1 MITLIYGG
9 SSSGKSAFAE
19 DYVCGLDCRNKYYM
33 ATMSASDEE
42 SLERIKRHRN
52 NRDGK
57 GFETLEYPRDIGGA
71 VSEIA
76 VGSIK
81 QAGENVLLL
90 ECMSNL
96 VANEMFKDGQ
106 IIPSD
111 SCISKILDDLKKLN
125 KFIGNIVI
133 VTNNVFEDSALYDDM
148 TRDYLRA
155 LGKINQRIT
164 TVADE
169 VYEVVVGIPIQL
181 KVKKE

>member
-19 DYVCGLDCRNKYYM
+19 DYACGLNCRKKYYM
-33 ATMSASDEE
+33 ATMAATDPE
-42 SLERIKRHRN
+42 SLERINRHRSL
-52 NRDGK
+52 RDGK
-57 GFETLEYPRDIGGA
+57 EFETLEYAYDIGNA
-71 VSEIA
+71 SAKINSDAMKKE
-76 VGSIK
+76 
-81 QAGENVLLL
+81 GENVLLL

-96 VANEMFKDGQ
+96 VANEMFKDGE
-106 IIPSD
+106 IFPSD
-111 SCISKILDDLKKLN
+111 FCINKILDDLKKLSRYVE
-125 KFIGNIVI
+125 NIVI
-133 VTNNVFEDSALYDDM
+133 VSNNVFEDSVSYDEG

-181 KVKKE
+181 KGKKD

>member
-19 DYVCGLDCRNKYYM
+19 DYVCGLNCRKKYYL
-33 ATMSASDEE
+33 ATMAASDDE
-42 SLERIKRHRN
+42 SLKRIERHRSL
-52 NRDGK
+52 RAGK
-57 GFETLEYPRDIGGA
+57 GFVTLEYARDIGNA
-71 VSEIA
+71 SSEIA
-76 VGSIK
+76 ADTK
-81 QAGENVLLL
+81 EKEGENVLLL

-111 SCISKILDDLKKLN
+111 ICINKILDDLKKLN
-125 KFIGNIVI
+125 RYAENIVV
-133 VTNNVFEDSALYDDM
+133 VTNNVFEDSTLYDEG

-181 KVKKE
+181 KGKKE